1 MVVAARGKGHSPAG
15 LGTGTCLGDLP
26 LPGSQEGL
34 LEEAVCW
41 PVLGVGKAGQAVCPG
56 PRRLGVGARLFR
68 FVPWRG
74 PRLGLFI

>member
-41 PVLGVGKAGQAVCPG
+41 LVLGVGKAGQAVSLAPEGLGWEPVCSGSSPG
-56 PRRLGVGARLFR
+56 GDPG
-68 FVPWRG
+68 
-74 PRLGLFI
+74 